1 MVTPPARPTLSRRL
15 SALLPASHLSSKT
28 LGVTVFVAR
37 MAMAATKFWS
47 MESRFIMA
55 ANSGWRTPS
64 IFALANHQRA
74 KPLSHHRSQALRR
87 QPPNLRPCPPLAQH
101 RRPRACQALH
111 RQPPNPRPCLPLA
124 QHRRPRARQVHGQVR
139 SPHLARQLRGKVRS
153 HRLCCE
159 PPRHPPLVLL
169 RCRHRLL
176 LPLLQPSSPCHP
188 LEVTGRKSFTMI
200 LRRQINGET
209 GSMVSP
215 AMEMPADMVAV
226 FTPIVELVPSN

>member
-87 QPPNLRPCPPLAQH
+87 QPPNLRRCP
-101 RRPRACQALH
+101 
-111 RQPPNPRPCLPLA
+111 PLA

-176 LPLLQPSSPCHP
+176 LPLLRPSSPCHP